1 MKTNLHNVRFIT
13 WAFALAAVLVTQPMS
28 AVPMT
33 HTIVITENSSTSLT
47 VTYDGNP
54 ATVTFNGPN
63 SWTVT
68 LPSTVQFSGSATDW
82 SEPENVNS
90 TNGVVF
96 EGAGRGPGNTFFVT
110 SDTASPGQPGL
121 ANGTFVTVP
130 GSDTSN
136 GGSISATMFDNGD
149 VATAPD
155 TGSTF
160 ALLFLSLVAL
170 FGASRL
176 RYLRFA

>member
-1 MKTNLHNVRFIT
+1 MYLRLA
-13 WAFALAAVLVTQPMS
+13 AFAVIAAALAAQPVF
-28 AVPMT
+28 AQT
-33 HTIVITENSSTSLT
+33 TNTLVITENSSTSLSA
-47 VTYDGNP
+47 TYDGSTSGV
-54 ATVTFNGPN
+54 TVTNN
-63 SWTVT
+63 SPDHWMVT

-82 SEPENVNS
+82 AESENANS

-96 EGAGRGPGNTFFVT
+96 EGVGRGPGNTFFVT
-110 SDTASPGQPGL
+110 SDDTTGSGGL
-121 ANGTFVTVP
+121 ASGTFVTVP

-136 GGSISATMFDNGD
+136 GGSISATMFDNSD
-149 VATAPD
+149 VATVPD

-176 RYLRFA
+176 RSLRLA